1 MIYSQKKGGL
11 MTEKLIIKDSVGRV
25 MVITLNRPQALNALS
40 RALIFQLNEA
50 LSDAEN
56 NPDIGAVV
64 LMGNERAFAAGV
76 DIGEMKDQAVT
87 HGVDD
92 FIAPFEF
99 ISQCRKPIIA
109 AVSGY
114 ALGGVCELAMMCD
127 IILAADTAQ
136 FGQPEITI
144 GTIPGIGGTQRLTRL
159 IGKTKAMEMC
169 LTGRMMDAIEA
180 ERCGLVTCVVPAERL
195 REEAVALA
203 QKIASFSQPVVQ
215 MVKEAIHAADNMPL
229 TEGIR
234 FERQLFLSTF
244 DLEDQKEGMMAFLEK
259 RKAVFKH
266 R

>member
-1 MIYSQKKGGL
+1 
-11 MTEKLIIKDSVGRV
+11 MTEKLIIKESVGRV

-40 RALIFQLNEA
+40 RALILQLNEA

-56 NPDIGAVV
+56 NPDIGAII
-64 LMGNERAFAAGV
+64 LMGNEKAFAAGV
-76 DIGEMKDQAVT
+76 DIGEMKNYAAT
-87 HGVDD
+87 HGAVHEMDG

-99 ISQCRKPIIA
+99 IAQCRKPIIA

-114 ALGGVCELAMMCD
+114 ALGGGCELAMMCD

-136 FGQPEITI
+136 FGLPEITI

-159 IGKTKAMEMC
+159 VGKTKAMELC
-169 LTGRMMDAIEA
+169 LTGRMLGASEA
-180 ERCGLVTCVVPAERL
+180 EQCGLVTRVVRGENL

-203 QKIASFSQPVVQ
+203 QEIASFSQPVVQ
-215 MVKEAIHAADNMPL
+215 RVKESIHAADNMSL

-234 FERQLFLSTF
+234 FERQLFKSTF
-244 DLEDQKEGMMAFLEK
+244 DLEDQKEGMAAFLEK

-266 R
+266 K

>member
-1 MIYSQKKGGL
+1 

-40 RALIFQLNEA
+40 RALILQLNEA
-50 LSDAEN
+50 LSGAEN

-76 DIGEMKDQAVT
+76 DIGEMKDHVVTHRAVT
-87 HGVDD
+87 HGMDD

-99 ISQCRKPIIA
+99 ITQCRKPIIA
-109 AVSGY
+109 AVAGY
-114 ALGGVCELAMMCD
+114 ALGGGCELAMMCD

-144 GTIPGIGGTQRLTRL
+144 GTIPGIGGTQRLARL
-159 IGKTKAMEMC
+159 VGKTKAMELC
-169 LTGRMMDAIEA
+169 LTGRMMDAREA
-180 ERCGLVTCVVPAERL
+180 EQCGLVARVVAAEHL

-215 MVKEAIHAADNMPL
+215 MVKEAIRVADNMPL

-234 FERQLFLSTF
+234 FERQLFQSTF
-244 DLEDQKEGMMAFLEK
+244 DLEDQKEGMTAFLEK
-259 RKAVFKH
+259 RKAIFRHK
-266 R
+266 